1 MRTVLASS
9 LGAGFIG
16 LNLNTVPRI
25 LEAVG
30 RHCSVGR
37 DRFLLTLSNR
47 HDPRWGKDPP
57 GYKILSEEQ
66 YNALLT

>member
-1 MRTVLASS
+1 MGTIPASS
-9 LGAGFIG
+9 AGAGLIG
-16 LNLNTVPRI
+16 LDLNTVPGI

-37 DRFLLTLSNR
+37 DRFLLTLRNR

-57 GYKILSEEQ
+57 GYRVLSEEQ